1 MEFDK
6 KTERIL
12 DIYFR
17 LSKGMVLNKKELAD
31 SYGVNPRSIQRD
43 LDDIRCY
50 LANNGEYGTELVYD
64 REAKGFRLIRTDI
77 NTLSNSQMLT
87 VCKILIESRALVKEE
102 MENGSEGILFVYPE
116 MYLEKKE
123 GGYKKNNLLAVT
135 DTMQSEFKYYAA
147 TLKSKKE
154 QYRLPVEDAVLEQ
167 VRNGEKPFIYVE
179 NTYRLGYE
187 SMQMLEKKGKTK
199 DMKNICLK
207 PVRLD
212 KERMESGEYDALLS
226 R

>member
-1 MEFDK
+1 
-6 KTERIL
+6 
-12 DIYFR
+12 
-17 LSKGMVLNKKELAD
+17 
-31 SYGVNPRSIQRD
+31 
-43 LDDIRCY
+43 
-50 LANNGEYGTELVYD
+50 
-64 REAKGFRLIRTDI
+64 
-77 NTLSNSQMLT
+77 
-87 VCKILIESRALVKEE
+87 
-102 MENGSEGILFVYPE
+102 
-116 MYLEKKE
+116 
-123 GGYKKNNLLAVT
+123 
-135 DTMQSEFKYYAA
+135 MQSEFKYYAA

-212 KERMESGEYDALLS
+212 KERMESCEYDALLS

>member
-102 MENGSEGILFVYPE
+102 MEPIIRKL
-116 MYLEKKE
+116 L
-123 GGYKKNNLLAVT
+123 NNCVPYNEYDRVSQLISNELYHSHHSISFFQLAVSYPHKLMFVDRT
-135 DTMQSEFKYYAA
+135 AYLTHFFNEF
-147 TLKSKKE
+147 
-154 QYRLPVEDAVLEQ
+154 
-167 VRNGEKPFIYVE
+167 
-179 NTYRLGYE
+179 
-187 SMQMLEKKGKTK
+187 
-199 DMKNICLK
+199 
-207 PVRLD
+207 
-212 KERMESGEYDALLS
+212 LS
-226 R
+226 VMRFKIMIQFV